1 MQSIKLLVHK
11 CLKYSKINKTNRAVH
26 CDEKHA
32 EGLMVSFEWFT
43 YPKASRKIRFATH
56 AIPCANTSSLL
67 WRSNERNLLTTGIS
81 TSLYCLLTPI
91 LPSESLGADPS
102 PSRKKSNQPLPLPNH
117 TQYDPHSNLPT
128 GSSFKTATMWSMNSK
143 LTFRWA
149 KSPHGSIFLHTNI
162 QEPIHVQTLNLCISA
177 QKWEAGRYRSF
188 DTVFAQLLMLRP
200 LM

>member
-1 MQSIKLLVHK
+1 MQSIKFLVHK
-11 CLKYSKINKTNRAVH
+11 RLK
-26 CDEKHA
+26 
-32 EGLMVSFEWFT
+32 
-43 YPKASRKIRFATH
+43 
-56 AIPCANTSSLL
+56 
-67 WRSNERNLLTTGIS
+67 S
-81 TSLYCLLTPI
+81 TTPI
-91 LPSESLGADPS
+91 ELFIAMRNMLKGWWLLSSGSPTQKHQEKYALRPMQYHAQTHPVSCGVRMKGICWQLASQHPDTAYWLRYYHQNPWGLILHPVAKSLI
-102 PSRKKSNQPLPLPNH
+102 NHFHLPLPNQ

-128 GSSFKTATMWSMNSK
+128 GSLFKTATMWSMNSK

-177 QKWEAGRYRSF
+177 QKWKAGRYRSF